1 MYMRALIG
9 LAVLIFTLPRTE
21 AQKVAETLTGVP
33 IRLRIRSSAPTPAV
47 NQELKLVVTLLD
59 GQGQPANAKGRVE
72 AEIFVRPPSGAREKF
87 SETINSGA
95 SSDTQSYTPRAVGRY
110 TVDVVDKAGR
120 LLADA
125 SSFYVFAKTLHR
137 KSGLPP
143 NWWMGADQARWLAA
157 KPPPPITPR
166 SQSRKKATLHVNYDG
181 GPEGV
186 LADGNDAVKISVIYD
201 DGEGGAAPEDVRVW
215 FRHSAGKIDNRPLV
229 VPKGEHLGEAR
240 WTSKDAVRAAT
251 IEYIAPTQQFELD
264 VPAANTFKFI
274 RHVVRLSPI
283 VSPMISIIDRP
294 EITVHFVD
302 VNGMAVKADRARSVT
317 FSVIQPGVTVSPAT
331 HTVAEGGGPVRAT
344 ITPASLGTAKIQID
358 SENLVIASTT
368 VDIQVGIGS
377 LIYLSLLGAL
387 AGGGLAYVRDRK
399 KLPLKLMGGL
409 AGGFVL
415 AAIVFGVVPLSGA
428 ALPTNAVAVIVISLV
443 GGWKGIDVI
452 DWTWAK
458 LSKGV
463 VAPGV

>member
-1 MYMRALIG
+1 MYIRALIG
-9 LAVLIFTLPRTE
+9 LAVLIFTVPRTD
-21 AQKVAETLTGVP
+21 AQKVAGTLTGVP
-33 IRLRIRSSAPTPAV
+33 IRLRIRPSTQTPTV

-59 GQGQPANAKGRVE
+59 GQGQPANSRGMVE
-72 AEIFVRPPSGAREKF
+72 AYIFVHPPSGVREKF
-87 SETINSGA
+87 TEMISGGA
-95 SSDTQSYTPRAVGRY
+95 SSDTQNYTPRAVGRH

-125 SSFYVFAKTLHR
+125 SSFYVFAR
-137 KSGLPP
+137 SMQRRSGLPP
-143 NWWMGADQARWLAA
+143 NWWIGTDQARWMAA

-166 SQSRKKATLHVNYDG
+166 NQSRKKATLHVSYDG

-201 DGEGGAAPEDVRVW
+201 DGVGGAAPEDIRVW
-215 FRHSAGKIDNRPLV
+215 FRHTAGKIDNRPLV

-251 IEYIAPTQQFELD
+251 IEYVAPTQQFELD

-294 EITVHFVD
+294 EITVHFAD
-302 VNGMAVKADRARSVT
+302 VNGMAVKTDRPRSVT
-317 FSVIQPGVTVSPAT
+317 FSVIQSGVTVSPAT
-331 HTVAEGGGPVRAT
+331 HAIDEGGGPVRAT

-358 SENLVIASTT
+358 SDNLVIASTT
-368 VDIQVGIGS
+368 VEIQVGIGS

-399 KLPLKLMGGL
+399 DLPLKLMGGV

-415 AAIVFGVVPLSGA
+415 AAIYVFGVVPLSGA
-428 ALPTNAVAVIVISLV
+428 ALPTNAISAIVISLV
-443 GGWKGIDVI
+443 GGVMGIAVI

-458 LSKGV
+458 LSKG
-463 VAPGV
+463 